1 MSIRK
6 YKIRLLMVRSSTL
19 TEEKSFDTKYKLLEP
34 FELNEWKHFDIW
46 IYWFVTF
53 EWKLRSV
60 GIEWPFKW
68 NWMFQT
74 IFKMLR
80 HRVVSCVK
88 SFASRMSINSNSFV
102 YTYTHTRTQWQFIHK
117 MNCTI
122 QWFSFLQQQ
131 QVQIIHNTNL
141 PTNITHS
148 YWTVRLEE
156 MVMDLV
162 LCFYV

>member
-6 YKIRLLMVRSSTL
+6 YKIHLLMVHSSTL

-74 IFKMLR
+74 IFKLLR
-80 HRVVSCVK
+80 HRVVFCVK

-102 YTYTHTRTQWQFIHK
+102 YTYTHTYTMAIYSQNELYNSMVFIFATATSSNHTQYQ
-117 MNCTI
+117 
-122 QWFSFLQQQ
+122 L
-131 QVQIIHNTNL
+131 TN
-141 PTNITHS
+141 
-148 YWTVRLEE
+148 
-156 MVMDLV
+156 
-162 LCFYV
+162 